1 MLVLSRSTR
10 HGVDLAA
17 PHEMRRLIMHLYSAD
32 FALEWAR
39 PLPPHV
45 KFVGPLLPQ
54 PPKPLPAE
62 LEVRPHCMP

>member
-1 MLVLSRSTR
+1 
-10 HGVDLAA
+10 
-17 PHEMRRLIMHLYSAD
+17 MHIYSAD
-32 FALEWAR
+32 FALEWTR

-62 LEVRPHCMP
+62 LEVGPHCILSRVSDSSAPWKHALD